1 MKTLVLVS
9 HPEYDNSM
17 TEAFLK
23 QCQSDIENV
32 DWVVLDNIQ
41 TDFTFDKE
49 QEQQRLAQYDRILFQ
64 FPMYWYSAPA
74 LMKRYEDDVFTK
86 NFIAYEQEGALKGK
100 EMGIITTLGDPIKDY
115 QVGGREGFSISEL
128 LKPYQAI
135 AQRGKMKFLK
145 PFVISQFSYMTDSQK
160 QKLLIDYRSYLTNDN
175 FDSFSSLQKWYI
187 DQLTDL
193 KESLD
198 ENKQARMD
206 ILIDYL
212 QSNYDQLDELKWEID
227 LIKKEDDE

>member
-41 TDFTFDKE
+41 TEFTFDKE
-49 QEQQRLAQYDRILFQ
+49 QEQQRLTQYDRILFQ

-74 LMKRYEDDVFTK
+74 LMKKYEDDVFTK

-135 AQRGKMKFLK
+135 AQRGQMKFLK
-145 PFVISQFSYMTDSQK
+145 PFVISQFAYMTDAQK
-160 QKLLIDYRSYLTNDN
+160 QKLLIDYRSYLTSDN
-175 FDSFSSLQKWYI
+175 FDSFTSLQKWYI
-187 DQLTDL
+187 NQLTVL

-198 ENKQARMD
+198 EDKQSRMD

>member
-49 QEQQRLAQYDRILFQ
+49 QEQQRLARYDRILFQ

-74 LMKRYEDDVFTK
+74 LMKKYEDDVFTK
-86 NFIAYEQEGALKGK
+86 NFIAYEQEGTLKGK

-135 AQRGKMKFLK
+135 AQRGQMKFLK
-145 PFVISQFSYMTDSQK
+145 PFVISQFAYMTDAQK

>member
-32 DWVVLDNIQ
+32 DWVVLDKVQ
-41 TDFTFDKE
+41 TNFIFDKE

-74 LMKRYEDDVFTK
+74 LMKKYEDDVFTK
-86 NFIAYEQEGALKGK
+86 NFIAHEQEGALNGK

-135 AQRGKMKFLK
+135 AQRGQMKFLK
-145 PFVISQFSYMTDSQK
+145 PFVISQFAYMTDAQK

-175 FDSFSSLQKWYI
+175 FDSFTSLQKWYI
-187 DQLTDL
+187 DQLTAL
-193 KESLD
+193 KESLNED
-198 ENKQARMD
+198 KQARMD

>member
-49 QEQQRLAQYDRILFQ
+49 QEQQRLKQYDRILFQ

-74 LMKRYEDDVFTK
+74 LMKKYEDDVFTK

-100 EMGIITTLGDPIKDY
+100 EMGIIITLGDPIKDY

-135 AQRGKMKFLK
+135 AQRGQMKFLK
-145 PFVISQFSYMTDSQK
+145 PFVISQFAYMTDAQK

-175 FDSFSSLQKWYI
+175 FDSFTSLQKWYI
-187 DQLTDL
+187 NQLTVL

>member
-74 LMKRYEDDVFTK
+74 LMKKYEDDVFTK
-86 NFIAYEQEGALKGK
+86 NFIAYEQEGVLKGK
-100 EMGIITTLGDPIKDY
+100 EMSIITTLGDPIKDY

-145 PFVISQFSYMTDSQK
+145 PFVISQFAYMTDAQK

>member
-32 DWVVLDNIQ
+32 DWVVLDKVQ
-41 TDFTFDKE
+41 TNFIFDKE

-74 LMKRYEDDVFTK
+74 LMKKYEDDVFTK
-86 NFIAYEQEGALKGK
+86 NFIAHEQEGALNGK

-128 LKPYQAI
+128 LKPYQSI
-135 AQRGKMKFLK
+135 AQRGQMKFLK
-145 PFVISQFSYMTDSQK
+145 PFVISQFAYMTDAQK

-175 FDSFSSLQKWYI
+175 FDSFTSLQKWYI
-187 DQLTDL
+187 DQLTAL

-198 ENKQARMD
+198 EDKQARMD

>member
-41 TDFTFDKE
+41 TDFSFDKE

-74 LMKRYEDDVFTK
+74 LMKKYEDDVFTK
-86 NFIAYEQEGALKGK
+86 NFIAYEQEGVLKGK

-135 AQRGKMKFLK
+135 AQRGQMKFLK
-145 PFVISQFSYMTDSQK
+145 PFVISQFAYMTDAQK

-175 FDSFSSLQKWYI
+175 FDSFTSLQKWYI
-187 DQLTDL
+187 DQLNVL
-193 KESLD
+193 KQSLD
-198 ENKQARMD
+198 EDKQNRMD

>member
-64 FPMYWYSAPA
+64 FPMYWYSA
-74 LMKRYEDDVFTK
+74 
-86 NFIAYEQEGALKGK
+86 
-100 EMGIITTLGDPIKDY
+100 
-115 QVGGREGFSISEL
+115 
-128 LKPYQAI
+128 
-135 AQRGKMKFLK
+135 
-145 PFVISQFSYMTDSQK
+145 
-160 QKLLIDYRSYLTNDN
+160 
-175 FDSFSSLQKWYI
+175 
-187 DQLTDL
+187 
-193 KESLD
+193 
-198 ENKQARMD
+198 
-206 ILIDYL
+206 
-212 QSNYDQLDELKWEID
+212 
-227 LIKKEDDE
+227 

>member
-41 TDFTFDKE
+41 TEFTFDKE
-49 QEQQRLAQYDRILFQ
+49 QEQQRLTQYDRILFQ

-74 LMKRYEDDVFTK
+74 LMKKYEDDVFTK

-135 AQRGKMKFLK
+135 AQRGQMKFLK
-145 PFVISQFSYMTDSQK
+145 PFVISQFAYMTDAQK
-160 QKLLIDYRSYLTNDN
+160 QKLLIDYRSYLTSDN
-175 FDSFSSLQKWYI
+175 FDSFTSLQKWYI
-187 DQLTDL
+187 DQLTVL

-198 ENKQARMD
+198 EDKQSRMD

>member
-32 DWVVLDNIQ
+32 DWVVLDKVQ
-41 TDFTFDKE
+41 TNFIFDKE

-74 LMKRYEDDVFTK
+74 LMKKYEDDVFTK
-86 NFIAYEQEGALKGK
+86 NFIAHEQEGALNGK

-135 AQRGKMKFLK
+135 AQRGQMKFLK
-145 PFVISQFSYMTDSQK
+145 PFVISQFAYMTDAQK

-175 FDSFSSLQKWYI
+175 FDSFSNLQKWYI
-187 DQLTDL
+187 DQLTAL

-198 ENKQARMD
+198 EDKQARMD

>member
-74 LMKRYEDDVFTK
+74 LMKKYEDDVFTK

-135 AQRGKMKFLK
+135 AQRGQMKFLK
-145 PFVISQFSYMTDSQK
+145 PFVISQFAYMTDVQK

-175 FDSFSSLQKWYI
+175 FDSFTSLQKWYI
-187 DQLTDL
+187 DQLTVL

-198 ENKQARMD
+198 EDKQSRMD

>member
-32 DWVVLDNIQ
+32 DWVILDNIQ

-74 LMKRYEDDVFTK
+74 LMKKYEDDVFTK
-86 NFIAYEQEGALKGK
+86 NFIVYEQEGALKGK

-135 AQRGKMKFLK
+135 AQRGQMKFLK
-145 PFVISQFSYMTDSQK
+145 PFVISQFAYMTDAQK

-187 DQLTDL
+187 DQLTVL

-198 ENKQARMD
+198 EDKQSRMD

>member
-32 DWVVLDNIQ
+32 NWVILDNIQ

-49 QEQQRLAQYDRILFQ
+49 KEQQRLAQYDRILFQ

-74 LMKRYEDDVFTK
+74 LMKKYEDDVFTK
-86 NFIAYEQEGALKGK
+86 NFIAYEQEGTLKGK

-135 AQRGKMKFLK
+135 AQRGQMKFLK
-145 PFVISQFSYMTDSQK
+145 PFVISQFAYMTDAQK

-187 DQLTDL
+187 DQLTVL

-198 ENKQARMD
+198 EDKQSRMD